1 MRKPLAART
10 PDGPEPAPC
19 SSLAD
24 HFGSKVF
31 GLSYETPFLGL
42 DLHTVSEAYE
52 RLRLALPSGTE
63 IKFAMKCNADDR
75 LLRTVRDLGGGFV
88 VASYG
93 ELAVLRDLG
102 IAASAADAGEVL
114 FSNPVKRPG
123 DVARAF
129 AAGVDRFAFDS
140 EREAEKLAELAPGS
154 RVYVRL
160 KTRAA
165 QSAVPSEGKFGVP
178 AGHATRL
185 MLYAVSLGLVPYG
198 ITFHVGSQMTD
209 TTAWEM
215 AIAEAAA
222 VMRALADDGV
232 RIQMLDMG
240 GGFPVQYEG
249 AAVPSISAIGKSIGH
264 ALDQLPYPVRT
275 VVEPGRFLAAPAGV
289 MVASVIGV
297 AERDGARWVHLDA
310 GAFNGFMES
319 LETSN
324 ALRYPVTDSRGQ
336 ASTRTTH
343 LTGPSCD
350 SQDTIMF
357 GVELSR
363 DLDVGD
369 AVAIWQTG
377 AYTLVYATEAFNGIG
392 APSAYL
398 IDRAM

>member
-1 MRKPLAART
+1 MRKQLAARA
-10 PDGPEPAPC
+10 PGDLEPPTG

-24 HFGSKVF
+24 DFGSKIF
-31 GLSYETPFLGL
+31 TLSHETPFLGL
-42 DLHTVSEAYE
+42 DLMTVTEAYE
-52 RLRLALPSGTE
+52 HLRLALPSGTE
-63 IKFAMKCNADDR
+63 IKFAMKCNADPR
-75 LLRTVRDLGGGFV
+75 LLRTVQDLGGGFV

-93 ELAVLRDLG
+93 ELAALRDLH
-102 IAASAADAGEVL
+102 ADAAEVL
-114 FSNPVKRPG
+114 FSNPVKRPS
-123 DVARAF
+123 DVTRAF
-129 AAGVDRFAFDS
+129 AAGVDQFAFDS

-178 AGHATRL
+178 ADHATRL
-185 MLYAVSLGLVPYG
+185 MLYAASLGLIPYG
-198 ITFHVGSQMTD
+198 ITFHVGSQMTE
-209 TTAWEM
+209 TTAWET
-215 AIAEAAA
+215 AIAEAAT
-222 VMRALADDGV
+222 VMRALDDQQV
-232 RIQMLDMG
+232 RFQMLDMG
-240 GGFPVQYEG
+240 GGFPVQYDG
-249 AAVPSISAIGKSIGH
+249 AAVPSIAAIGTSIGD
-264 ALDQLPYPVRT
+264 AVDRLPYPVRT

-336 ASTRTTH
+336 GSTRTTH

-357 GVELSR
+357 GVELSH

-377 AYTLVYATEAFNGIG
+377 AYTLVYAAKAFNGIS

-398 IDRAM
+398 LDRSV

>member
-1 MRKPLAART
+1 MRKSLAVRA
-10 PDGPEPAPC
+10 PDGPEPAPG

-31 GLSYETPFLGL
+31 GLPYETPFLGL
-42 DLHTVSEAYE
+42 DLTTVTEAYE
-52 RLRLALPSGTE
+52 HLRLALPRGTE
-63 IKFAMKCNADDR
+63 IKFAMKCNADGR
-75 LLRTVRDLGGGFV
+75 LLQKVKDLGGGFV

-93 ELAVLRDLG
+93 ELAVLRDLE
-102 IAASAADAGEVL
+102 IAASAADAAEVL
-114 FSNPVKRPG
+114 FSNPVKRPD
-123 DVARAF
+123 DVSHAF
-129 AAGVDRFAFDS
+129 AAGLDRFAFDS

-178 AGHATRL
+178 ADHAARL
-185 MLYAVSLGLVPYG
+185 MLYAASLGLVPYG
-198 ITFHVGSQMTD
+198 ITFHVGSQMTEA
-209 TTAWEM
+209 TAWET

-222 VMRALADDGV
+222 VMRALADNEV
-232 RIQMLDMG
+232 RIQMLNMG
-240 GGFPVQYEG
+240 GGFPVQYDG
-249 AAVPSISAIGKSIGH
+249 TAVPSMAAIGKSIGR
-264 ALDQLPYPVRT
+264 AIGQLPYPVRT

-324 ALRYPVTDSRGQ
+324 TLRYPVTDSRGQ
-336 ASTRTTH
+336 GSTRTTH

-357 GVELSR
+357 GVELSH

-369 AVAIWQTG
+369 TVAIWQTG
-377 AYTLVYATEAFNGIG
+377 AYTLVYAAEAFNGIS

-398 IDRAM
+398 LDRAV